1 MSVAGGGGGG
11 GGAGGKGRGRR
22 RGKEENF
29 ANKMF
34 ARSYNKC
41 DNFAVVITLCM
52 LGIFNAEKLC
62 RKHP

>member
-1 MSVAGGGGGG
+1 MV
-11 GGAGGKGRGRR
+11 GRGWGWGQGARAEE
-22 RGKEENF
+22 GKEENF